1 MQINTTKYILEVFTL
16 LKKGL
21 FLFMLV
27 LLSISLIACGGDG
40 DSSTNNN
47 DANDSEQAEQ
57 TEDKKLGIGDT
68 AEVGNIKFTLK
79 NVSLTDER
87 NEFAEQDPKM
97 VVKIEYEL
105 ENGTDEEIPV
115 GGDLEVYD
123 ATGNKMESY
132 PLDNTLGSLKPGK
145 KIQGVEHFGIE
156 EGPIEIYF
164 QPMLSFD
171 EPAVFEVDVK

>member
-1 MQINTTKYILEVFTL
+1 M
-16 LKKGL
+16 LKRYL
-21 FLFMLV
+21 FLIAS
-27 LLSISLIACGGDG
+27 LLLTIALAACGDT
-40 DSSTNNN
+40 DSTDSTNDDKDTNQV
-47 DANDSEQAEQ
+47 EKKQE
-57 TEDKKLGIGDT
+57 EKKLGIGDT

-87 NEFAEQDPKM
+87 NEFADQNPKM
-97 VVKIEYEL
+97 VVKIEYEI
-105 ENGTDEEIPV
+105 ENGTDEEIPI

-156 EGPIEIYF
+156 ESPIEIYF
-164 QPMLSFD
+164 QPMLSLD